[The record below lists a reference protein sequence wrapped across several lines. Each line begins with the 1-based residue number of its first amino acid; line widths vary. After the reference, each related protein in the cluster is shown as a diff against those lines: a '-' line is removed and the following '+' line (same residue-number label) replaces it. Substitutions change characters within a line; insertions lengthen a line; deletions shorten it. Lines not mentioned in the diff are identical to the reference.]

1 MKVNPINNVYFQ
13 GLYKIDRKYVGE
25 NTENFIFSNDDIVAT
40 QKHWE
45 DDIFV
50 LTPDNKDKEFE
61 ECVKKDNG
69 KFWKSKPLSNLM
81 MYSNLL
87 KEIFKAN
94 YFSNDHKENW
104 TDYTEKWQPYTKNN
118 EEDIPF

>member
-1 MKVNPINNVYFQ
+1 MKTNSISNVAFQ
-13 GLYKIDRKYVGE
+13 GLYKIDRKYVGD
-25 NTENFIFSNDDIVAT
+25 NTENFILSNNDVVAS

-104 TDYTEKWQPYTKNN
+104 TDYTKKWQPPAKN
-118 EEDIPF
+118 EEDDIPF

>member
-1 MKVNPINNVYFQ
+1 MKVSPINNLYFQ
-13 GLYKIDRKYVGE
+13 SLYKIDRKYVGD
-25 NTENFIFSNDDIVAT
+25 NTENFILSNDDIVAT

-50 LTPDNKDKEFE
+50 FTPDNKDDEFE
-61 ECVKKDNG
+61 KCVKNDNG
-69 KFWKSKPLSNLM
+69 KFWKSKPLSDLM

-94 YFSNDHKENW
+94 YLSNDYKENW
-104 TDYTEKWQPYTKNN
+104 TDYTENWQSSKDADD
-118 EEDIPF
+118 DIPF

>member
-1 MKVNPINNVYFQ
+1 MKVSPINNIYFQ
-13 GLYKIDRKYVGE
+13 SLYKIDRKYVGD
-25 NTENFIFSNDDIVAT
+25 NTENFILSNDDIVAT

-50 LTPDNKDKEFE
+50 LTPDNKDDEFE
-61 ECVKKDNG
+61 KCVKNDNG

-94 YFSNDHKENW
+94 YLSNDYKENW
-104 TDYTEKWQPYTKNN
+104 TDYTENWQSSKDADD
-118 EEDIPF
+118 DIPF

>member
-1 MKVNPINNVYFQ
+1 MKVSPINNTYFQ
-13 GLYKIDRKYVGE
+13 GLYKIDRKYVGD
-25 NTENFIFSNDDIVAT
+25 NTENFILSNDDIVAT

-50 LTPDNKDKEFE
+50 LTPDSKDNEFE
-61 ECVKKDNG
+61 ECIKKDNG
-69 KFWKSKPLSNLM
+69 KYWKSKSLSNLM

-94 YFSNDHKENW
+94 YLRNDYKESW
-104 TDYTEKWQPYTKNN
+104 TDYTTNWQST
-118 EEDIPF
+118 EDKDDDLPF

>member
-87 KEIFKAN
+87 KEIFRTN
-94 YFSNDHKENW
+94 YVSNDCREDW
-104 TDYTEKWQPYTKNN
+104 IDYTDKFEQKTDNFD
-118 EEDIPF
+118 DIPF

>member
-1 MKVNPINNVYFQ
+1 VKVNPINNVYFQ

-87 KEIFKAN
+87 KEIFRTN
-94 YFSNDHKENW
+94 YVSNDCREDW
-104 TDYTEKWQPYTKNN
+104 IDYTDKFEQKTDNFD
-118 EEDIPF
+118 DIPF